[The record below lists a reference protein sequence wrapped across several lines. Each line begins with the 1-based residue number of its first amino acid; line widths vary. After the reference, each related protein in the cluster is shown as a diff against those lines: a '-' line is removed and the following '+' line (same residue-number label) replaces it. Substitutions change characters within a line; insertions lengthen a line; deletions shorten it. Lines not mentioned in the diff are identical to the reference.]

1 MYKEPGNQ
9 MIEMSTEIFEKILD
23 HSSDEIY
30 VLDGDTR
37 IVFINRVCE
46 QHYGL
51 KRSEVIG
58 VKNEKLFKQGY
69 WTPTVVPRVM
79 AEKKPV
85 TIKQTTYYG
94 AELITTAVPI
104 LNRNQEIELV
114 VITAHEPNFKE
125 LTLSREENASEH
137 PISIGHIITNN
148 PKMKE
153 LLGFCERV
161 AAVDSTILIQGE
173 SGTGKGALAK
183 FIHQVSQRKRG
194 PMLTINCAAIPEELL
209 ESELFGYFQGAFTG
223 ANKAGKMGLIEAA
236 NNGTLFLDEIGE
248 VPLKIQAKLLQ
259 VIQDRQFLPVGGT
272 EVKQVDI
279 RIIAATNRDL
289 LKMVENKQFRED
301 LYYRLNVID
310 VKIPPLRERPED
322 IIPLTYYFINRFN
335 KKYQVDRLISQETL
349 EILSNY
355 SWPGNVRQLENV
367 MERSVITTESI
378 INPGDLPEIIHQH
391 AKTGSPEA
399 PWSSLDAAIEEVERK
414 LVTKS
419 YRKWK
424 SSRKVA
430 ADLQISQTRAS
441 KLIRKYCG
449 TQWD

>member
-1 MYKEPGNQ
+1 
-9 MIEMSTEIFEKILD
+9 
-23 HSSDEIY
+23 
-30 VLDGDTR
+30 
-37 IVFINRVCE
+37 
-46 QHYGL
+46 
-51 KRSEVIG
+51 
-58 VKNEKLFKQGY
+58 
-69 WTPTVVPRVM
+69 
-79 AEKKPV
+79 
-85 TIKQTTYYG
+85 
-94 AELITTAVPI
+94 
-104 LNRNQEIELV
+104 
-114 VITAHEPNFKE
+114 
-125 LTLSREENASEH
+125 
-137 PISIGHIITNN
+137 
-148 PKMKE
+148 
-153 LLGFCERV
+153 
-161 AAVDSTILIQGE
+161 
-173 SGTGKGALAK
+173 
-183 FIHQVSQRKRG
+183 
-194 PMLTINCAAIPEELL
+194 
-209 ESELFGYFQGAFTG
+209 LFGYFQGAFTG

-248 VPLKIQAKLLQ
+248 VPLKVQAKLLQ

-391 AKTGSPEA
+391 AKPGSPDT

-449 TQWD
+449 PQWD